1 MVAKLSILGLATA
14 MVFGAGAFDNPYTVN
29 LGSVFCTPQNQ
40 SFRDMKCQANLPLTC
55 TTVTSAVCDPN
66 NDHLIDCTCI

>member
-14 MVFGAGAFDNPYTVN
+14 MVFGAGALDTLYKVSI
-29 LGSVFCTPQNQ
+29 GSVLCTSQ
-40 SFRDMKCQANLPLTC
+40 SQDFRNAQCQTNLPVTC